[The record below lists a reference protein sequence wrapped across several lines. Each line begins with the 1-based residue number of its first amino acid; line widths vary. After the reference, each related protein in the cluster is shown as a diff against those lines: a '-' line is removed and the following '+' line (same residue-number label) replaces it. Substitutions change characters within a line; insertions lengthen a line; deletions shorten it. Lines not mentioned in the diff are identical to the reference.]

1 MEGPLAALKVS
12 GRLGNAG
19 GFTGGTGTLSE
30 VHFAAEDCVVFN
42 GEAEGADVA
51 LDRAAGTQLDAAG
64 GHHIALHAALDKDV
78 LGCEIGGDIGAGADG
93 EAVFREADGAFHA
106 AIDNEV
112 FTALHFT
119 VDDDGFADARG
130 GVFHWHNF

>member
-51 LDRAAGTQLDAAG
+51 LDRAAGTQPWIRTSLAARSAATL
-64 GHHIALHAALDKDV
+64 ALEPMVRRFSARLMVPSTRPSTMRSSLPFTSPLMTTV
-78 LGCEIGGDIGAGADG
+78 LPMRAGEFSTG
-93 EAVFREADGAFHA
+93 IVWFLPGP
-106 AIDNEV
+106 
-112 FTALHFT
+112 
-119 VDDDGFADARG
+119 
-130 GVFHWHNF
+130 